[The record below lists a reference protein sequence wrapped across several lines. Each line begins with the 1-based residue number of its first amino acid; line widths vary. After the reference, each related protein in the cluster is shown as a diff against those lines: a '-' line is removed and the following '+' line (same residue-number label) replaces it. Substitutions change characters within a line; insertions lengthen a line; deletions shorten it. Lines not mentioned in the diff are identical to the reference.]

1 MGYIIANIGNSS
13 NIPCWDIR
21 CDTEQD
27 LGELDVKRIP
37 PGSTVYIIENSTLY
51 MLNSK
56 KEWIEQ

>member
-1 MGYIIANIGNSS
+1 MGYIIANIGSHS

-21 CDTEQD
+21 CDTEAD
-27 LGELDVKRIP
+27 RGELDVKKIP
-37 PGSTVYIIENSTLY
+37 PGSTVYIIEEKKLY

>member
-21 CDTEQD
+21 CDTKWD
-27 LGELDVKRIP
+27 LGELDVKKIP
-37 PGSTVYIIENSTLY
+37 PGSTAYIIENSTLY